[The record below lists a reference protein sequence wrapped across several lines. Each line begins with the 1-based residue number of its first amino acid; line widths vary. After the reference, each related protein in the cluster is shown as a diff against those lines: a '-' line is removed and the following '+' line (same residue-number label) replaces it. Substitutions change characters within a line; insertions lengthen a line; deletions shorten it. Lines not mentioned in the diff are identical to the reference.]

1 MDMQRM
7 SNADMLQ
14 YCDEALAWEAFGP
27 IDLLFFETVKRML
40 LGEISVLEEQDYQ
53 ETIFD
58 EEGFFNETDTT
69 GDYYN
74 PDADTDTEVSITI

>member
-1 MDMQRM
+1 MEVQRM
-7 SNADMLQ
+7 SNEDMLQ
-14 YCDEALAWEAFGP
+14 YCDEALAWPDFGP
-27 IDLLFFETVKRML
+27 IDTLFFETVKRIL
-40 LGEISVLEEQDYQ
+40 LGEISAQENADDP

-74 PDADTDTEVSITI
+74 PDAESSITF

>member
-1 MDMQRM
+1 MEVQRM

-14 YCDEALAWEAFGP
+14 YCDEALAWPDFGP
-27 IDLLFFETVKRML
+27 IDTLFFETVKRIL
-40 LGEISVLEEQDYQ
+40 TGEFSPQENLDDP

-58 EEGFFNETDTT
+58 EEGFFNETETT

-74 PDADTDTEVSITI
+74 PDAESSITF

>member
-1 MDMQRM
+1 MGQIRM

-14 YCDEALAWEAFGP
+14 YCNEALAWDDFGP
-27 IDLLFFETVKRML
+27 IDTLFFETVKRIIT
-40 LGEISVLEEQDYQ
+40 GEISPMEEDDFP

-58 EEGFFNETDTT
+58 EEGFFNETETT

-74 PDADTDTEVSITI
+74 PDQEGSITV